1 MSMLRHM
8 RDTGSTAPVALL
20 YANKDEEHIAFREEL
35 SEMQS
40 AGRPPLQVIH
50 VLSRPD
56 KDWQGETGHIDAGM
70 IERFRGDEP
79 VATGFYVCGPKG
91 LQTIALKTLK
101 DLGVPES
108 RIHTEVFSFLT

>member
-1 MSMLRHM
+1 MKMPRHM

-50 VLSRPD
+50 VLSLT
-56 KDWQGETGHIDAGM
+56 WIQTGRENRDIVTRDDPA
-70 IERFRGDEP
+70 IPR
-79 VATGFYVCGPKG
+79 
-91 LQTIALKTLK
+91 
-101 DLGVPES
+101 
-108 RIHTEVFSFLT
+108 